1 VASDYTTDLIDGAA
15 LLLVQA
21 ALGVYRTDGTP
32 YTRALMTLADGVR
45 DLFHNRRSF
54 WLGGVYVALCWRQS
68 QAPMGA
74 DVHGRQELAANYYL
88 RTTRPSPNLY
98 E

>member
-32 YTRALMTLADGVR
+32 YTAADTAVVVASMPDGPDRAICLTPYDVEDN
-45 DLFHNRRSF
+45 DLSDAVTGLQIRMRTGTDPRS
-54 WLGGVYVALCWRQS
+54 
-68 QAPMGA
+68 
-74 DVHGRQELAANYYL
+74 
-88 RTTRPSPNLY
+88 
-98 E
+98 